1 MSSNEQCGSY
11 SMPALEALF
20 IETQPEDSWY
30 PKHHTT
36 KKQWSSLEALQ
47 LCTWTKVKRKQLRL
61 SFSPK
66 PNLRLL
72 WEDSLLNHLLEWGHY
87 KLSRRIHD
95 TVSISR
101 TQCKIY
107 KLNIYIVHVS
117 VHIYI
122 YTYLHLEML
131 CLWSTLAMHI
141 LHVQYILFY
150 DLSCFIQI
158 KSKCSALL
166 NQSWNACSRFSSLT
180 TN

>member
-122 YTYLHLEML
+122 YIFTSRNVVFMKYTRYAYPT
-131 CLWSTLAMHI
+131 CAVYTVLWSIMLYSNKIKMFGIAQPILKCMLTL
-141 LHVQYILFY
+141 
-150 DLSCFIQI
+150 
-158 KSKCSALL
+158 
-166 NQSWNACSRFSSLT
+166 
-180 TN
+180 